1 TTPQGS
7 GAPPLIVPSAFT
19 APIAPLNSA
28 AGAPPSL
35 RTLFPD
41 IEPACITAVI
51 THELRAVDLYK
62 LDPRLKDTEPTY
74 SLSATG
80 AFEMNVSKH
89 KAYKNLNSIL
99 LPLNTYF
106 GILTAHANGTL
117 AAYFHRHTA
126 HLVTLASEYEWVAV
140 LEYHT
145 LFFNRR
151 RGDMLNGDYVSWGTP
166 DLALLAL
173 SVYPH
178 RKQVQPTSSAKSPAK
193 RTTSGSGDST
203 CRNYNLGKCDSPCAW
218 KRSHIC
224 SSPGCG

>member
-1 TTPQGS
+1 
-7 GAPPLIVPSAFT
+7 
-19 APIAPLNSA
+19 
-28 AGAPPSL
+28 
-35 RTLFPD
+35 
-41 IEPACITAVI
+41 
-51 THELRAVDLYK
+51 
-62 LDPRLKDTEPTY
+62 
-74 SLSATG
+74 
-80 AFEMNVSKH
+80 MNVSKH

-117 AAYFHRHTA
+117 ATYFHRHTA
-126 HLVTLASEYEWVAV
+126 HLVTLASEYKWVAV

-145 LFFNRR
+145 LFFNRQ

-178 RKQVQPTSSAKSPAK
+178 WKQVQPTSSVKSPAK

-224 SSPGCG
+224 SSPGCGKDHPLTQHK